1 MKLQINIK
9 ISISV
14 VILGDSGL
22 SDGAIAGIVIGVI
35 VFLVILAIILF
46 FCCVR
51 KAPQKS
57 KSTCVGFSKKFKGTN
72 KIIHVSL

>member
-1 MKLQINIK
+1 MKLQISIK
-9 ISISV
+9 IKVSV

-35 VFLVILAIILF
+35 AFLIILAIILF

-57 KSTCVGFSKKFKGTN
+57 KRGFQ
-72 KIIHVSL
+72 